1 MKKRVETDGAKEL
14 FHHTIWDIAQ
24 LSGVSIA
31 TVSRVLNGKP
41 YIAEATRQKVQ
52 HAIDT
57 LGYTGKST
65 ALSLEKR
72 PPRLIGITSA
82 SMHSG
87 EYAEILAGITEAL
100 HAHNARPV
108 ICPIPHRHNVGMSLL
123 DRVMS
128 DTTEGA
134 LLLGATDEDHELVA
148 AYQGGFPLVII
159 HPGRSVNAQLPVVAT
174 SRWSAARTATEHL
187 LSLGHQRISLLAA
200 RVSQYSSKFNYDNTD
215 SIAGY
220 QAALLTAGS
229 PTLAEFVSE
238 SERNTPEEGCQA
250 ALRILALPD
259 PPTAILAL
267 SDPLAIGV
275 LQAARVKGLGVPE
288 QLSVISFD
296 DLEAS
301 RVTLPALTALHQ
313 PFPEMGRV
321 GVDMLFRLLKGLT
334 LDVSRVE
341 LSAQLVIRDSTAPPS
356 MKEVFSSSSARA
368 SRRQKRTS
376 EE

>member
-1 MKKRVETDGAKEL
+1 MKKKRAETDGT
-14 FHHTIWDIAQ
+14 HTIWDIAEY
-24 LSGVSIA
+24 SGVSIA

-41 YIAEATRQKVQ
+41 HISEATRQKVQ
-52 HAIDT
+52 EAIAA
-57 LGYTGKST
+57 LGYTGKNTGS
-65 ALSLEKR
+65 LLEKE

-134 LLLGATDEDHELVA
+134 LLLGTTDDDNELIE
-148 AYQGGFPLVII
+148 AYHSGFPLVVI
-159 HPGRSVNAQLPVVAT
+159 HPGRVVNAQLPVVAA
-174 SRWSAARTATEHL
+174 SRWSAARVATEHL

-200 RVSQYSSKFNYDNTD
+200 RFSQYSSQFNYDNTD

-220 QAALLTAGS
+220 QAALLAAGL
-229 PTLAEFVSE
+229 PTLSELICE
-238 SERNTPEEGCQA
+238 SERNTPEGGCQA
-250 ALRILALPD
+250 ALRILSLPE

-267 SDPLAIGV
+267 SDPLAIGA
-275 LQAARVKGLGVPE
+275 LQAARAKSLEVPGH
-288 QLSVISFD
+288 LSVIGFD

-301 RVTLPALTALHQ
+301 RMTLPELTAIHQ

-321 GVDMLFRLLKGLT
+321 GVDMLFRLLNGQT

-341 LSAQLVIRDSTAPPS
+341 LSSQLVVRDSTA
-356 MKEVFSSSSARA
+356 M
-368 SRRQKRTS
+368 SRK
-376 EE
+376 